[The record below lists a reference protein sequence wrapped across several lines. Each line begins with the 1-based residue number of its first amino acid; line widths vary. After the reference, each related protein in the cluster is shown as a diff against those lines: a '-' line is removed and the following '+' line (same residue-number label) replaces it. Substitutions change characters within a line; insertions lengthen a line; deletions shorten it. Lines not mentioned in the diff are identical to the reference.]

1 MPAGAVR
8 GLNSSATRVIAGA
21 TSFSNCTHLPPISGS
36 KLLKP
41 VMLPPGRDRLATKP
55 SPTGSATTAKT
66 IGMVAVARL
75 SAAITGVLLAMMLLM
90 RAVVCLLAVLFL
102 AAASSAVAQEKHLID
117 RMLPGSLNP
126 RPLPPLKNPDAL
138 STPAKEL
145 FARKLTPFPGP
156 PRSIGGDFDGCLAGA
171 VSLPI
176 TGPTWQVMR
185 PSRNRNW
192 GNPQLIRFIERF
204 ATNAKKVGWN
214 GLLVGDMSQPRG
226 GPMLSEH
233 TSHQIGLD
241 VDIWFAPM
249 PDHVQSR
256 EEREFGSATDV
267 VAPDLRDVDP
277 KVWTHR
283 HTALIRT
290 AAQDPVVVRIL
301 VNAAIKKALCRE
313 AGADRT
319 WLYKVR
325 PWYGHAEHFH
335 VQLACPADSAECKP
349 PAPPLP
355 SDGCGSELDFWFKES
370 TLHPPP
376 RKPKRF

>member
-1 MPAGAVR
+1 
-8 GLNSSATRVIAGA
+8 
-21 TSFSNCTHLPPISGS
+21 
-36 KLLKP
+36 
-41 VMLPPGRDRLATKP
+41 
-55 SPTGSATTAKT
+55 
-66 IGMVAVARL
+66 
-75 SAAITGVLLAMMLLM
+75 M
-90 RAVVCLLAVLFL
+90 RAVVYLLAVLFLFL
-102 AAASSAVAQEKHLID
+102 AAASSAVVAQDKHVID
-117 RMLPGSLNP
+117 PMLPGSLNP
-126 RPLPPLKNPDAL
+126 KPLPPLTNPNAP

-145 FARKLTPFPGP
+145 FARKSTPYPGT

-171 VSLPI
+171 VSLPV
-176 TGPTWQVMR
+176 TGPAWQVMR

-192 GNPQLIRFIERF
+192 GHPQLIRFIERL
-204 ATNAKKVGWN
+204 AADARKVGWN

-256 EEREFGSATDV
+256 EERELGPAIDV

-277 KVWTHR
+277 DVWTRR

-290 AAQDPVVVRIL
+290 AAHDPMVVRIL
-301 VNAAIKKALCRE
+301 VNAAIKRALCRE

-335 VQLACPADSAECKP
+335 VQIACPAGSAECKP
-349 PAPPLP
+349 PAPPRP
-355 SDGCGSELDFWFKES
+355 SDGCGHELEFWFKES
-370 TLHPPP
+370 TLHPQPGKPRPVLTLAGLPP
-376 RKPKRF
+376 ACKQIVKAP

>member
-1 MPAGAVR
+1 
-8 GLNSSATRVIAGA
+8 
-21 TSFSNCTHLPPISGS
+21 
-36 KLLKP
+36 
-41 VMLPPGRDRLATKP
+41 
-55 SPTGSATTAKT
+55 
-66 IGMVAVARL
+66 
-75 SAAITGVLLAMMLLM
+75 M
-90 RAVVCLLAVLFL
+90 RAVVCLLAVLSL

-117 RMLPGSLNP
+117 PMLPGSLNP
-126 RPLPPLKNPDAL
+126 KPLPPLTNPDAP

-145 FARKLTPFPGP
+145 FARKSTPFPGP
-156 PRSIGGDFDGCLAGA
+156 PRSIGGDFGGCLAGA
-171 VSLPI
+171 ESLPI

-204 ATNAKKVGWN
+204 AANAKNNGWS

-226 GPMLSEH
+226 GQMLSEH

-249 PDHVQSR
+249 PDHMQSR
-256 EEREFGSATDV
+256 EEREFGPGTDV

-277 KVWTHR
+277 KLWTDR
-283 HTALIRT
+283 HTALIRM

-313 AGADRT
+313 AGADHT

-335 VQLACPADSAECKP
+335 VQIACPADSAECKP
-349 PAPPLP
+349 PAPPRL

-376 RKPKRF
+376 SKPRPALTLAGLPLACRQIVKAP